1 MQVSK
6 NTIERQIE
14 IADNAIMSRDYD
26 ALMSVY
32 TDDAVLVIE
41 PMRNAVGKEQI
52 RNAFMKISEFFDY
65 GLKVVQN
72 GLEVLKAGDTALV
85 LANTVVS
92 GPNFQAVERKATYVF
107 KKSNDGIW
115 LCAIDN
121 SYGHEI
127 IQKQPIKNL
136 L

>member
-6 NTIERQIE
+6 NIIERQIE
-14 IADNAIMSRDYD
+14 IADNAIMARDYD

-52 RNAFMKISEFFDY
+52 RNAFMKISEFFDN

-72 GLEVLKAGDTALV
+72 GLEVLQAGDTALV

-107 KKSNDGIW
+107 KKSN
-115 LCAIDN
+115 AA
-121 SYGHEI
+121 
-127 IQKQPIKNL
+127 NL
-136 L
+136 LLRRLRL

>member
-6 NTIERQIE
+6 NIIERQIE
-14 IADNAIMSRDYD
+14 IADNAIMARDYD
-26 ALMSVY
+26 TLMSVY

-52 RNAFMKISEFFDY
+52 RNAFMKISEFFDN

-127 IQKQPIKNL
+127 IQKPPIKSL

>member
-52 RNAFMKISEFFDY
+52 RNAFMKISEFFDN

>member
-1 MQVSK
+1 MNQKMVEQQVHL
-6 NTIERQIE
+6 
-14 IADNAIMSRDYD
+14 ADEAIMAKDYD
-26 ALMSVY
+26 TLMAIY

-41 PMRNAVGKEQI
+41 PGRNAVGKSQI
-52 RNAFMKISEFFDY
+52 LNAFIKISEFFDN
-65 GLKVVQN
+65 GLKVEQN
-72 GLEVLKAGDTALV
+72 GLEILEAGDTALV

-107 KKSNDGIW
+107 KKTTDGAW

-127 IQKQPIKNL
+127 IRKSDTNSIL
-136 L
+136 

>member
-14 IADNAIMSRDYD
+14 IADNAIMASDYD
-26 ALMSVY
+26 TLMSVY

-41 PMRNAVGKEQI
+41 PTRNAVGKEQI
-52 RNAFMKISEFFDY
+52 RNAFMKISEFFDN

-72 GLEVLKAGDTALV
+72 GLEVLQAGDTALV

-127 IQKQPIKNL
+127 IQKQPIKKL